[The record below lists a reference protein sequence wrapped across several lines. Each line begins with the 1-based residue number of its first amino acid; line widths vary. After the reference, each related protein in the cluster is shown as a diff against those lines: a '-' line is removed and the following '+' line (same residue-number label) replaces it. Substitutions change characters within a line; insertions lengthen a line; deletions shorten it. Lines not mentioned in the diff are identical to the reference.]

1 MCTAAFSLYNC
12 RRLGPGDLNRTL
24 VADAAVPCAGAAFS
38 LHRAAAAA
46 TVAFVTLVPLW
57 FLRGMTRG
65 PDDWEQERAA
75 IQGARLR
82 LLIERRAL
90 ASTMAT
96 ASPSPSSG
104 ALSSLMELSLGGG
117 GAPSSSPSRPSSASG
132 SASGPTG
139 VM

>member
-65 PDDWEQERAA
+65 PDDWEQERAVARA
-75 IQGARLR
+75 IAADPHRT
-82 LLIERRAL
+82 LIPAIFGCCGRK
-90 ASTMAT
+90 
-96 ASPSPSSG
+96 SG
-104 ALSSLMELSLGGG
+104 VGKQDTL
-117 GAPSSSPSRPSSASG
+117 
-132 SASGPTG
+132 
-139 VM
+139 